1 MNESFALGKKIAE
14 PKLVR
19 KVFHSLPR
27 RFDMKVTAIEE
38 VNDIATLKLDQLFGA
53 LHTFELIVD
62 DKGDN
67 MGKGLAFHSMSD
79 KELNQDKDRNVDE
92 NLADSIALLTKYFM
106 KVARQFNKRSRET
119 WVSITK
125 IIAAIVVLTLSRILR
140 ADGGS

>member
-38 VNDIATLKLDQLFGA
+38 VNDIATLKLDQLFGP

-62 DKGDN
+62 DKRDN

-79 KELNQDKDRNVDE
+79 KELNQDKDR
-92 NLADSIALLTKYFM
+92 

-119 WVSITK
+119 WVNITK